1 LQYFNTNIN
10 YIQLLKRLSGAAAPS
25 AFFEISLTLI
35 KKQYMRSN
43 EKTEKIVLSKTQK
56 RNKRKNRFFKKTQSY
71 LYYPST
77 KVLKQRKEIQYIYS
91 KSAYSTKVLQIFNL

>member
-1 LQYFNTNIN
+1 MK
-10 YIQLLKRLSGAAAPS
+10 KR
-25 AFFEISLTLI
+25 
-35 KKQYMRSN
+35 KKSFYQKRKKSQQSEFVDEN
-43 EKTEKIVLSKTQK
+43 RKNRNKRKNAKNAKIVLSKTQK